1 MLVGEDVGML
11 TGVVESVIFKG
22 VHYEM
27 MIVSGD
33 YKWKVQSTT
42 MQPAGTRVGMTI
54 VPFNIHIMR
63 RTEMDR
69 VPYNERVNPPETEAK
84 P

>member
-1 MLVGEDVGML
+1 
-11 TGVVESVIFKG
+11 
-22 VHYEM
+22 
-27 MIVSGD
+27 MIIISGD

-63 RTEMDR
+63 RTEMDH

>member
-1 MLVGEDVGML
+1 MIRGDANASGEGYL
-11 TGVVESVIFKG
+11 
-22 VHYEM
+22 
-27 MIVSGD
+27 
-33 YKWKVQSTT
+33 WKAQSTT